1 MEFISSD
8 TNVWIDFKTIS
19 RINLP
24 FRLPYTYI
32 MYKES
37 MEEELLS
44 PGGLKEELE
53 TAGLIGVD
61 ITIEEFMMADRWGQ
75 IYKRLSVQDRIALA
89 IAKYR
94 NIILLTGDKAL
105 REAAEKEDVRIMGT
119 LGILDELYEGCYVT
133 YDEYMYCL
141 RELEKHN
148 GREIRLPKVEIRK
161 RIESNSLQ

>member
-44 PGGLKEELE
+44 PEGLKEELK

-61 ITIEEFMMADRWGQ
+61 ITIEEFMMADSWGQ
-75 IYKRLSVQDRIALA
+75 IYKRLSVQDRIALS
-89 IAKYR
+89 IAKCR
-94 NIILLTGDKAL
+94 NIVLLTGDKAL
-105 REAAEKEDVRIMGT
+105 REAAAAENVMIMGT
-119 LGILDELYEGCYVT
+119 IGILDKLYEGSYVT
-133 YDEYMYCL
+133 DEEYMYCL

-148 GREIRLPKVEIRK
+148 GKEVRLPKAEIRK
-161 RIESNSLQ
+161 RMDKKVK

>member
-44 PGGLKEELE
+44 PEGLKEELK

-61 ITIEEFMMADRWGQ
+61 ITIEEFMMADSWGQ
-75 IYKRLSVQDRIALA
+75 IYKRLSVQDRIALS
-89 IAKYR
+89 IAKCR
-94 NIILLTGDKAL
+94 NIVLLTGDKAL
-105 REAAEKEDVRIMGT
+105 REAAAA
-119 LGILDELYEGCYVT
+119 
-133 YDEYMYCL
+133 
-141 RELEKHN
+141 
-148 GREIRLPKVEIRK
+148 
-161 RIESNSLQ
+161 

>member
-19 RINLP
+19 RTNLP

-44 PGGLKEELE
+44 PEGLKEELK

-61 ITIEEFMMADRWGQ
+61 ITIEEFMMADSWGQ
-75 IYKRLSVQDRIALA
+75 IYKRLSVQDRIALS
-89 IAKYR
+89 IAKCR
-94 NIILLTGDKAL
+94 NIVLLTCDKAL
-105 REAAEKEDVRIMGT
+105 REAAVAENVMIMGT
-119 LGILDELYEGCYVT
+119 IGILDKLYEGSYVT
-133 YDEYMYCL
+133 YEEYMYCL

-148 GREIRLPKVEIRK
+148 GKEVRLPKAEIRK
-161 RIESNSLQ
+161 RMDKE